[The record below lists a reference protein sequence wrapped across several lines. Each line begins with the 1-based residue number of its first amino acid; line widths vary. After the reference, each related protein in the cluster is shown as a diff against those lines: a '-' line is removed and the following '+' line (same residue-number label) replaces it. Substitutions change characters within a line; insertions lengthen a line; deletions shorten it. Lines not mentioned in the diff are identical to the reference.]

1 MKALIPF
8 FIALTAIA
16 LFSSAKAVDFIRQI
30 QLISGQTVVYD
41 IPISNATGTVRSKP
55 IEGNGS
61 IFQLYAYEDAAY
73 SPYTVADVTVGN
85 AVHANVSLG
94 SNLVDVKA
102 LGLHLDINLGED
114 PSASSLPKLLAE
126 KAVGSFIPEATVT
139 LASADPYFPPRT
151 RADQPYTV
159 KVAISRLPVA
169 QPDSQIP
176 DSAPTKVR
184 LERSYKLYHPTL
196 RVPVENGSG
205 QGSYGEAFEF
215 TLNGTYSMPTV
226 YQNLPGTSPTR
237 VIGEESH
244 SALIRL
250 GSGSALA
257 KIASS
262 TIQIWPVCTA
272 SIQGIDPGKLYNEVP
287 QKVQATLQD
296 LYPDSVTYAQI
307 YKGDPTLG
315 KKGFT
320 LPSSIFSINTFE
332 PQSTVVPLQDMVNG
346 VAEDGT
352 YTIEILTITPFNQR
366 QPERVAHLSF
376 QLKRNIAVR
385 GTVTTA
391 E

>member
-8 FIALTAIA
+8 FIALAAIA

-55 IEGNGS
+55 IEGTGS

-159 KVAISRLPVA
+159 KIAISRLPVA
-169 QPDSQIP
+169 RPDSQIP

-215 TLNGTYSMPTV
+215 TLNGTYSIPTV

-257 KIASS
+257 ASIGAFRAAQGFRIGPLRFFRRTKQRSRHVDSHFPGHPGSPVGAASRRQRLIAE
-262 TIQIWPVCTA
+262 VLCTA
-272 SIQGIDPGKLYNEVP
+272 VGPACHGTQTS
-287 QKVQATLQD
+287 TLH
-296 LYPDSVTYAQI
+296 AQQ
-307 YKGDPTLG
+307 
-315 KKGFT
+315 
-320 LPSSIFSINTFE
+320 PSKR
-332 PQSTVVPLQDMVNG
+332 STPNRAAPARRRRTSSGM
-346 VAEDGT
+346 
-352 YTIEILTITPFNQR
+352 
-366 QPERVAHLSF
+366 
-376 QLKRNIAVR
+376 
-385 GTVTTA
+385 
-391 E
+391 